1 MDDFVKSIIDRIN
14 NPEVNDLNSL
24 VKFADMM
31 YRKGDPI
38 ISDYQY
44 DVLLKMFE
52 KEYPSDPFLHKVVD
66 IGDFLNIS
74 DSNKIDNKYSNVYS
88 IDSFFGQPSL
98 EEFLVQVRVERA
110 EEELKSLENFQV
122 STTSEAISLEEDT
135 NLHKEI
141 QIDNNID
148 KLLALYP
155 MRSIKAIFNQDDLT
169 KWINLV
175 SGYEINYSF
184 KLDGYSWRAVYVNSK
199 LVRATTRSR
208 SGGLGLDITRHLKLL
223 LPNNINLPGL
233 VEVRG
238 ELILPFD
245 NFSILKERYQNKSFS
260 NPRNSIASLIREDA
274 SDEDIL
280 LVKPFAYSMITEKG
294 HLNKLSD
301 TFITLEDNKFNVIPY
316 FVHKFEEKT
325 IDKQIEEVF
334 SILNAFGEKK
344 DSLGYLTD
352 GVVASVDDLFIIDE
366 LGGDDKY
373 LDGVKALKIGPWA
386 SHSYISVIQDIEW
399 SYGSKFITPVAI
411 IEPVVTDSNRV
422 VSRVNL
428 GSVSRM
434 IELNAFPG
442 NMLEFEYVSDMNPKA
457 I

>member
-31 YRKGDPI
+31 YRKGNPV
-38 ISDYQY
+38 ISDHQY

-52 KEYPSDPFLHKVVD
+52 KEYPDDPFLHKVVD
-66 IGDFLNIS
+66 IGDFVENS
-74 DSNKIDNKYSNVYS
+74 ESNKYTNKSS
-88 IDSFFGQPSL
+88 LDSFFGQPSL
-98 EEFLVQVRVERA
+98 EEFLLQIRVAKA
-110 EEELKSLENFQV
+110 EEELKSLENFKV
-122 STTSEAISLEEDT
+122 SESSESINLEEFNKQFD
-135 NLHKEI
+135 EI
-141 QIDNNID
+141 QEYNNID
-148 KLLALYP
+148 KLLLTYP
-155 MRSIKAIFNQDDLT
+155 MRSIKAIFNESDLAR
-169 KWINLV
+169 WLSIV
-175 SGYEINYSF
+175 SEYEINYSY
-184 KLDGYSWRAVYVNSK
+184 KLDGYSWRAVYVDSK

-223 LPNNINLPGL
+223 LPNNINSPGL

-260 NPRNSIASLIREDA
+260 NPRNSIASLIKEEA

-280 LVKPFAYSMITEKG
+280 LLKPFAYYMITEKG

-352 GVVASVDDLFIIDE
+352 GVVASVDDLFIVDE

-442 NMLEFEYVSDMNPKA
+442 NILEFEYVSDMNPKA